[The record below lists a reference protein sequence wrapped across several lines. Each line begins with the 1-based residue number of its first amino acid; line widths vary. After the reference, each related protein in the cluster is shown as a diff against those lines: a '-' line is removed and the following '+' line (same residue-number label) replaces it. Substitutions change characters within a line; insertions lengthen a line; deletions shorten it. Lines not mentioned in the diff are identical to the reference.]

1 MNIFSPLLKPQK
13 IDSLAIPQKNSNLP
27 LYQNQ
32 HKWLIYVIFGLI
44 GNIGIWSATIVYTT
58 QVAPSYRSEWTI
70 SIPGSKL
77 SANVDLPGIG
87 QATSNVE
94 SPYNSNASDPREN
107 YKFIARTDE
116 VIEMAAR
123 QINLRS
129 KQFGKPRVE
138 ILLNTT
144 LIQFQMESDSPESA
158 QKKAIALQSALDLRV
173 QELRQQE
180 IDQQKSNLTSTLNF
194 AEHKLHLAQE
204 RVSDYKSESK
214 LLDND
219 QLREVSVNLE
229 NLRRQRSEKIAEQ
242 QQMQARLQQ
251 LSFDMGLSVEEARDA
266 FILQSDPIFQQY
278 LRAYSQASTDQ
289 LQLSIRFRPEHPAL
303 IAKTE
308 EWEATQSA
316 VLQRSEF
323 LLGRPVQVGKLEQ
336 LNLQGSNS
344 DGSERS
350 KLLQELIFL
359 QTQNRGLEAQVQ
371 EMDQQII
378 ENQARLSML
387 SVEKTQLDNIQRDVQ
402 IAEAVFSSMLTR
414 LDLSQS
420 NISASYPPMLLLTEP
435 NLPNKPTAP
444 KKLLLL
450 ATAMG
455 SIFLTSG
462 LFGLW
467 YRDRRIHHPNPP
479 SS

>member
-1 MNIFSPLLKPQK
+1 MNIFSTLLKPQN
-13 IDSLAIPQKNSNLP
+13 IHSLAIPQKNSNLT
-27 LYQNQ
+27 LDRNQ

-44 GNIGIWSATIVYTT
+44 GNVGIWSAAIFYTK
-58 QVAPSYRSEWTI
+58 QVAPSYQSEWTI

-77 SANVDLPGIG
+77 SANVNLPGIG

-94 SPYNSNASDPREN
+94 SPYNSSASDPREN

-116 VIEMAAR
+116 VIEIAAR
-123 QINLRS
+123 QINLPP

-144 LIQFQMESDSPESA
+144 LIEFKMESDSPESA
-158 QKKAIALQSALDLRV
+158 QKKAIALQNALELRV

-180 IDQQKSNLTSTLNF
+180 IDQQKSNLSSTLNF

-204 RVSDYKSESK
+204 RVSDYKRESK
-214 LLDND
+214 LLEND

-229 NLRRQRSEKIAEQ
+229 HLRRLRSEKMAELE
-242 QQMQARLQQ
+242 QMQGRLQQ
-251 LSFDMGLSVEEARDA
+251 LSLDMGISVEEARDA

-278 LRAYSQASTDQ
+278 LIAYSQASTDR
-289 LQLSIRFRPEHPAL
+289 LQLSVQFRPDHPAV

-336 LNLQGSNS
+336 LNIQGSNS

-359 QTQNRGLEAQVQ
+359 QSQHQGLEAQVK

-378 ENQARLSML
+378 ESQTRLSML

-435 NLPNKPTAP
+435 NLPSKPTAP
-444 KKLLLL
+444 QKLLLL

-467 YRDRRIHHPNPP
+467 YRDRRIHPNPP